1 MSFDIEE
8 LKIKLFTNIKNGELR
23 TIELKRSML
32 YHPELEGL
40 DEVLN
45 EYPFFTFDVRYP
57 LGRLRLLPY
66 RERVIFF
73 FNREKFSDQLI
84 AYSSE
89 EGILDRTKIETKEE
103 EEEYY
108 KRRDDNIKKNVT
120 TMIEV
125 LFPTKF
131 PVINDTQTSYDYIFG
146 KSKIKPIT
154 GLIDPKI
161 TQYFSYIKAGG
172 QTYTFKKTIWIN
184 DILNHPVYQK
194 LIAQYRKFWIW
205 ANEEQFNRK
214 KEINRAYP
222 VVEEAINR
230 LFDEL
235 NGYLPH
241 PKTVSKDNIASHGKR
256 LLMLYKLKI
265 AIGTNKQDIE
275 SLFKKSAIAKYA
287 ISGSTSNPILARE
300 NEIANI
306 KTGIENEMK
315 DAAIV
320 LDQMERYKKVATL
333 IQQLKP
339 LCGGTECNTLLEN
352 VAVKQFV
359 KAVNL
364 HAYISSMFIKRFD
377 EVNEDAER
385 MNLPL
390 PPQYRNFAYSILQQY
405 RVPQRESTNADLQ
418 DIISGRDNE
427 KTTEFYKFME
437 YVYDKFIFVGTK
449 KAPPSIDRYDSLM
462 NVGLSYLNLNTTEGL
477 RREIYV
483 YADFIDGEV
492 NNQNMSKIF
501 CPFVGDHLGN
511 EFEFLVRMAL
521 YGKTGSKDTKRWNID
536 RNRMIFSL
544 KENKSTSKG
553 DSTVQLELVAKPL
566 PQSRSNDEQG
576 LIAVP
581 EKGRKNLDRLRTYFM
596 SEIMANMPDNESLL
610 RTINSM
616 TAGDQVNEQG
626 VLDYIKKNLPSLY
639 RIIEE
644 WNEVI
649 EKRNPKL
656 LEKIIKLSAQLKGE
670 RESEEYR
677 EKSAAVLPN
686 STEATKIK
694 FRIAKYNLF
703 IAVLEE
709 LMKNENN
716 KQQIATG
723 GSRKRRNKS
732 KRRTRRK

>member
-8 LKIKLFTNIKNGELR
+8 LKIKLFTNIKNEEFR

-32 YHPELEGL
+32 YHPELENL
-40 DEVLN
+40 DEALN

-66 RERVIFF
+66 KERVIFF
-73 FNREKFSDQLI
+73 FNREKFSEQLI

-131 PVINDTQTSYDYIFG
+131 PVINDTQTSYDFIFG

-172 QTYTFKKTIWIN
+172 HTYTFKKTIWIN
-184 DILNHPVYQK
+184 DILNHPVYQR

-214 KEINRAYP
+214 KEINRTYP

-235 NGYLPH
+235 NGFFPG
-241 PKTVSKDNIASHGKR
+241 NISREKIEKHGNK
-256 LLMLYKLKI
+256 LLSLYKLKI
-265 AIGTNKQDIE
+265 AIGTNKQDIKG
-275 SLFKKSAIAKYA
+275 LFEKNAIVVNSGNQQYRGRQDEIDKIIAK
-287 ISGSTSNPILARE
+287 IKFELDRPI
-300 NEIANI
+300 
-306 KTGIENEMK
+306 T
-315 DAAIV
+315 V
-320 LDQMERYKKVATL
+320 LEKMERYKKVAYL
-333 IQQLKP
+333 IEQLK
-339 LCGGTECNTLLEN
+339 LFCQDTTCNTLLEN
-352 VAVKQFV
+352 VATKQFI

-364 HAYISSMFIKRFD
+364 HTYISSMFTKRFD
-377 EVNEDAER
+377 EVKEHAEQK
-385 MNLPL
+385 NLPF
-390 PPQYRNFAYSILQQY
+390 PPQYINFAYSILEQF

-427 KTTEFYKFME
+427 KTTELFKFLE
-437 YVYDKFIFVGTK
+437 YVYDKFIFIGTK
-449 KAPPSIDRYDSLM
+449 KAPPSIDRYNALM
-462 NVGLSYLNLNTTEGL
+462 NIGLSYLNLNTTEGL

-521 YGKTGSKDTKRWNID
+521 YGKTGSKDTKKWNID

-544 KENKSTSKG
+544 RENKSTGKG
-553 DSTVQLELVAKPL
+553 DSSSRLELDAKPI
-566 PQSRSNDEQG
+566 PEPKRGDDQM
-576 LIAVP
+576 LITAP

-596 SEIMANMPDNESLL
+596 SEIVANISDKASLL
-610 RTINSM
+610 KTINNMS
-616 TAGDQVNEQG
+616 AGDQVYDEG
-626 VLDYIKKNLPSLY
+626 MLDYIKKNIPSLY
-639 RIIEE
+639 SIIEE

-670 RESEEYR
+670 RESEEY
-677 EKSAAVLPN
+677 KKNSAAVTSNPSEKN
-686 STEATKIK
+686 KINFK
-694 FRIAKYNLF
+694 IAKYDLF
-703 IAVLEE
+703 IAVLDE

-716 KQQIATG
+716 KQQVTTG
-723 GSRKRRNKS
+723 GSRKQCIKS
-732 KRRTRRK
+732 KRRTRRR